1 MADRKQD
8 ELRKQGGLRRLYN
21 APWVT
26 PAALVALALVIAGSG
41 FWFYRLRQQ
50 AVQAPQAPP
59 PTMPNV
65 GAEHVIKE
73 PTGELEAAMDVFV
86 NENEL
91 AMALQLVDVNLAANT
106 RRIIWFYT
114 DSPGLQ
120 QVIDNFE
127 RTKPGTT
134 PWMTPDPVNNTRQ
147 LSVMNGNAECEEIV
161 KTRLATT
168 IIGVTDYVSYFCVIA
183 VPPEHGRFSGYL
195 AIWMPRIPSADE
207 QSRLIERLRT
217 LSAQIAAAQ

>member
-1 MADRKQD
+1 MVDKNQTEAIKQS
-8 ELRKQGGLRRLYN
+8 GLKRLYN
-21 APWVT
+21 ASWVT
-26 PAALVALALVIAGSG
+26 PAVLIALALVIIGGGVG
-41 FWFYRLRQQ
+41 FYLLRQQ
-50 AVQAPQAPP
+50 TSQAPQAPP
-59 PTMPNV
+59 ATTNSIGV
-65 GAEHVIKE
+65 EHVIKE
-73 PTGELEAAMDVFV
+73 PTGELEAAMNIFV

-91 AMALQLVDVNLAANT
+91 ATALQLVDVNLAANI
-106 RRIIWFYT
+106 RRIIWFYS
-114 DSPGLQ
+114 DSAGLN

-217 LSAQIAAAQ
+217 LSAQIGAVQ